1 MALGDGS
8 GAPELASAA
17 LDGALF
23 AGAATGGLSSVVF
36 ASTGAVA
43 ATAAVIA
50 RSVAAVAAVVTLCV
64 AGCGMGAATA
74 SLAAA

>member
-8 GAPELASAA
+8 GAPEPASAA
-17 LDGALF
+17 LDVF
-23 AGAATGGLSSVVF
+23 AGAATGGFSSVVF

-50 RSVAAVAAVVTLCV
+50 RSVAAVGVVTLCV